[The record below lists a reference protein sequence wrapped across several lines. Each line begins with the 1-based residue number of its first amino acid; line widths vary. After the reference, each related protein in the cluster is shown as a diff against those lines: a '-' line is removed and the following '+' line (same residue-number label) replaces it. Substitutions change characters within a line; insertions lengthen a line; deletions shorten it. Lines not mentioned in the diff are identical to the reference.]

1 VLHMRI
7 ELRRKVS
14 YWPGMPA
21 LACIRMHGGALLSS
35 RPSSGGSLPCDA

>member
-1 VLHMRI
+1 VLHMRA

-21 LACIRMHGGALLSS
+21 LACITMHGCVLLSS
-35 RPSSGGSLPCDA
+35 RPSSGGSLPRDA